1 MDDSFNWNDLR
12 YFLEVVRAGSLSGAA
27 RILRTDH
34 ATVGRRVMALE
45 QALSQTLFH
54 RSSLGYQ
61 LTAKG
66 EALLPLAEQMEG
78 RALDAA
84 VRMGRPEQGLSG
96 KVRLTTPEGFGNHFL
111 ARHLAAFALEFPLL
125 QLELVTIQQIL
136 SLSQREGDVVVTL
149 APPRKGQFQTSKLV
163 DYTLRIYASP
173 TYLENAPPIRRR
185 EDLRKH
191 PFIGYVEDLIF
202 TKELDYLDEVMP
214 GVTAHLQ
221 SSSLFAQVTAV
232 RGGLGLCVLPIYLA
246 RGDRHV
252 VEVLPDE
259 ITLQRSYWLSA
270 HVELANLPRVRAVR
284 GFIERIISREATFAR
299 PGAA

>member
-1 MDDSFNWNDLR
+1 MDSSFNWNDLR
-12 YFLEVVRAGSLSGAA
+12 FFLEVARSGSLSGAA

-45 QALSQTLFH
+45 QALAQTLFH

-61 LTAKG
+61 LSAKG

-84 VRMGRPEQGLSG
+84 VSMGRPEQGLAG

-111 ARHLAAFALEFPLL
+111 ARHLSAFAVEFPQL

-149 APPRKGQFQTSKLV
+149 SPPRKGQFQVHKLV

-173 TYLENAPPIRRR
+173 IYLEEAPPIRDR
-185 EDLRKH
+185 EDLERH
-191 PFIGYVEDLIF
+191 RFIGYVEGLIF
-202 TKELDYLDEVMP
+202 AKELDYLDEVLP
-214 GVTAHLQ
+214 GLTAHLQ

-232 RGGLGLCVLPIYLA
+232 RAGLGLCVLPTYLA
-246 RGDRHV
+246 GADPYL
-252 VEVLPDE
+252 VEVLPEE
-259 ITLQRSYWLSA
+259 ITLRRSYWLSA
-270 HVELANLPRVRAVR
+270 HEEIANLPRVRAVR
-284 GFIERIISREATFAR
+284 GFIERIVGREATFSHPAN
-299 PGAA
+299 G